1 MDSSGIPNPRGQ
13 QCATN
18 EEYFTALRKW
28 VQDAY
33 LWQSFYS
40 YFPYYLMINQQT
52 PPISNATPVNST
64 IQNVRNLFNNNIFQN
79 GLFSFNVPN
88 QGNNI
93 PLRDSNNN
101 NIQGTGTQCQIP
113 PFWKRIAA
121 EIIDFFLLLILKFFV
136 TYVVANHLDLLD
148 FSELQYSQ
156 NFDMK
161 TLYALTQE
169 ILVLEIFHRILV
181 VLYEAF
187 CLSHSATR
195 DNMGGSTAGKSL
207 FKLRVIRADTVL
219 HLGDDRIMV
228 YPGTD
233 LGFTNSFVRSL
244 TKNIHVTVMI
254 PISYLFFFFPYNR
267 TGYDLLSKSIV
278 IQEPVVRANA

>member
-1 MDSSGIPNPRGQ
+1 MDSSSMPNLAGQ
-13 QCATN
+13 QCN
-18 EEYFTALRKW
+18 SSEEYFTALRKW

-40 YFPYYLMINQQT
+40 YFPYYMMINQQPAPVST
-52 PPISNATPVNST
+52 PPPVNST
-64 IQNVRNLFNNNIFQN
+64 IQNVRNLINNNFFQN
-79 GLFSFNVPN
+79 GLLNLNGQN
-88 QGNNI
+88 QGNDNT

-101 NIQGTGTQCQIP
+101 IQGAGTHCQIP

-121 EIIDFFLLLILKFFV
+121 ETIDFFLLLILKFFI
-136 TYVVANHLDLLD
+136 TYVVVNHLDLLD

-156 NFDMK
+156 NFDME

-169 ILVLEIFHRILV
+169 ILVLEVFHRVVV

-187 CLSHSATR
+187 CLSHSALR
-195 DNMGGSTAGKSL
+195 DGMGGSTVGKSL
-207 FKLRVIRADTVL
+207 LKLRVIRADSVV
-219 HLGDDRIMV
+219 HMFDNRVVV

-233 LGFTNSFVRSL
+233 LGFSHSLIRSF
-244 TKNIHVTVMI
+244 TKNIHVTIMI

-278 IQEPVVRANA
+278 VEEPVVRTQG